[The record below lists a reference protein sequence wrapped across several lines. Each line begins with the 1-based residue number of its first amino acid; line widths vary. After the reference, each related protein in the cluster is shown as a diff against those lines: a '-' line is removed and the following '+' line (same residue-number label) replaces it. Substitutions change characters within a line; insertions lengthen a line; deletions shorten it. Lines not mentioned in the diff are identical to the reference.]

1 MLLCFLNCRF
11 RILCFLHCFSSFDAM
26 FDLVKCQE
34 ALLIVKESKIFT
46 YTFIYLSH
54 GTLKPVRVKI
64 KLSLL
69 AKGAY
74 LRHQTGQE
82 QVRGHRGTRVS
93 HFSFLL

>member
-1 MLLCFLNCRF
+1 
-11 RILCFLHCFSSFDAM
+11 M

-69 AKGAY
+69 PKGAY

-82 QVRGHRGTRVS
+82 QIRGHRGTCVS